1 MEIKGEHLLFLLG
14 AGASVDAGIP
24 ISNQMVNN
32 IEDLIVKHDDW
43 KPYKDLYF

>member
-32 IEDLIVKHDDW
+32 ILNSFFF
-43 KPYKDLYF
+43 PSQ